1 MKKIG
6 IFLVIVL
13 LITGC
18 GKKSKSSIINDFKN
32 KVNKSKSYEIVGTM
46 DIINDEDV
54 FKYDVN
60 VKYLHK
66 DNDYY
71 KVVLKNQT
79 NNHEQVILKNAE
91 GVYVVT
97 PSLNKSFKFQ
107 SNWPNNSSQSY
118 LLSSIVN
125 DIKNDSE
132 SNYEEKDGYYIIKNK
147 VKYPNNEELVY
158 EKIYL
163 DKDMLPKK
171 VEVYNDKDVV
181 KIKVE
186 FNKIDLKAGVDEDE
200 FELSKLVKE
209 PECDLECQNAKKNSK
224 KEDSKNNN
232 TAENNEDS
240 NDNVE
245 NDIENKKNEEI
256 NEQNQEEETE
266 DSESQN
272 TDINK
277 TEEKSTTSIQDIIY
291 PLYVPENTSLK
302 SKDVIST
309 ENGERVILTF
319 SGENSF
325 VLVEETLN
333 ISDEFEI
340 IPVYGDPEIVNDS
353 IGALSANSLSWT
365 SNNINYYITGANL
378 ARNDLLSI
386 ATSMNNTGVVNAE
399 K

>member
-1 MKKIG
+1 M
-6 IFLVIVL
+6 
-13 LITGC
+13 
-18 GKKSKSSIINDFKN
+18 
-32 KVNKSKSYEIVGTM
+32 
-46 DIINDEDV
+46 
-54 FKYDVN
+54 
-60 VKYLHK
+60 
-66 DNDYY
+66 
-71 KVVLKNQT
+71 
-79 NNHEQVILKNAE
+79 KNAE

-158 EKIYL
+158 EKVYL

-232 TAENNEDS
+232 TVENNEDS

-245 NDIENKKNEEI
+245 NDNEKKKEEETE
-256 NEQNQEEETE
+256 EQNQEEETE

-386 ATSMNNTGVVNAE
+386 ATSMNNTGVVSAE